1 MKQLIPSYDLPNVR
15 GSYRYN
21 ADLSKTNWFGVGGM
35 ADILFKPADID
46 DLSFFIKNKPKNLPY
61 IVLGVGSNL
70 LIRDAGFRGVVIK
83 LGREFSN
90 ISIKDNII
98 SAGASALDYNV
109 SLFAMDND
117 IGGMEFLSGIPGT
130 IGGAVAMNA
139 GAYGSDIS
147 NILVSATYIDEFG
160 DIKTANNLE
169 IGYYYRGSNLAKSG
183 NNIFV
188 SAELKGYSDLQENI
202 SKKMED
208 IKNSRTSTQPIKSKT
223 SGSTFKNPQG
233 YKAWQ
238 LIDDVG
244 MRGYRLGGAMISDMH
259 CNFFI
264 NDDGAKAKD
273 IEDLGNLVIDKVYQ
287 KYGIK
292 LEWEVKIIGDE
303 K

>member
-1 MKQLIPSYDLPNVR
+1 MKELMPSYDLPNVR

-21 ADLSKTNWFGVGGM
+21 ADLSKTNWFGVGGN
-35 ADILFKPADID
+35 ADILFKPADIE
-46 DLSFFIKNKPKNLPY
+46 DLSLFIKNKPKNLPY

-70 LIRDAGFRGVVIK
+70 LIRDAGYRGVVIK
-83 LGREFSN
+83 LGRDFSN
-90 ISIKDNII
+90 ISAKDNII
-98 SAGASALDYNV
+98 YAGAAALDYNV
-109 SLFAMDND
+109 SVVAMDNS

-130 IGGAVAMNA
+130 IGGAIAMNA

-147 NILVSATYIDEFG
+147 NILVCAKYIDENG
-160 DIKTANNLE
+160 DVNIVNNQAM
-169 IGYYYRGSNLAKSG
+169 GYYYRGSNFIKSG

-188 SAELKGYSDLQENI
+188 SAELKGYKDLQENI
-202 SKKMED
+202 SKKMEE
-208 IKNSRTSTQPIKSKT
+208 IKLSRVSTQPIKSKT
-223 SGSTFKNPQG
+223 SGSTFKNPEG
-233 YKAWQ
+233 HKAWQ
-238 LIDDVG
+238 LIDSVG

-264 NDDGAKAKD
+264 NDASAKSKD